1 MKMEIS
7 RREFLQTSGTA
18 AASLVIGFHL
28 PVRPARAQF
37 GGPPDPFVV
46 DRDMINAYLTLNPDE
61 TVSIVSAA
69 AKKGLDAIEPQWN
82 LGPVAA
88 RNSENIREEMLQL
101 PDQPGNEA
109 VNEGD
114 IDAARDA
121 AAQTVTATYEA
132 PYWAHATLEPLN
144 ATAHYRGDSIEFWL
158 GAQAPGGIESMCARM
173 FPEVPT
179 ENIVVNNQYLGGGF
193 GRRGRPT
200 PADQAALISKQVGKP
215 VKLIWSREED
225 MTHDTYRPKSVVRME
240 GYLDDAGRVTGFKGR
255 TAVQSTLASLI
266 DNPDVPVDPF
276 ATEGLI
282 DHDYRFPALNDDD
295 GDFKLM
301 QRLLRLAH
309 APAHKGVDVRQ
320 LLFDKARAPELEWS
334 DFDHVADNRDHVER
348 LVAGALESG
357 ERGVNVL
364 LYGPPGTGKTQF
376 CRTLAHRLGVTMY
389 SVGEA
394 DERGCEPSRGERL
407 QELRLAQRVLGGC
420 RNSILLFDEME
431 DLLADPN
438 SVFPWFFGPANRRR
452 RRADGS
458 RVFLHRLLEENKA
471 PTLWTTNAACQTS
484 EAVLRRMM
492 YALELRRPSPRVRE
506 RIWTRQLKRH
516 GIPSEESDARA
527 LAREFD
533 VTPGVAAGAT
543 AAARLIDGGDIATVR
558 HGVRSLSRLLHGEKP
573 PQRVPGEFDPRLI
586 QAQTDP
592 VELADRIA
600 EWGARRVSLCL
611 QGPPGSGKS
620 AFVRYLA
627 ERIGLEVVQK
637 RASDLMSKWV
647 GDTEK
652 LIAEAFAEA
661 RDNRH
666 FLVFDEADS
675 LLSDRRIA
683 HRNWEISQV
692 NEMLTW
698 MESHPLPF
706 ACTTN
711 FGEHLDP
718 ATLRRFDFKLRLD
731 YLTPDQAVA
740 AFRVF
745 FGLDAPATVRTLSGV
760 TPGDFAV
767 VRRRA
772 EILGQSGDANA
783 LAAMLQEECGAKPNR
798 PTRIGFGV
806 NGG

>member
-1 MKMEIS
+1 MLTAYMRHLCLKYLVNLAARMRHRSTEARELVNWTLEVAEQLSLPGYTENPHLLNERCRNEDVSVDDWERLRDTLACEYRAS
-7 RREFLQTSGTA
+7 RRVRADRTGQRIRRLGRQMRLSRTDVALLELLLRYETQ
-18 AASLVIGFHL
+18 
-28 PVRPARAQF
+28 PV
-37 GGPPDPFVV
+37 V
-46 DRDMINAYLTLNPDE
+46 
-61 TVSIVSAA
+61 
-69 AKKGLDAIEPQWN
+69 
-82 LGPVAA
+82 
-88 RNSENIREEMLQL
+88 
-101 PDQPGNEA
+101 
-109 VNEGD
+109 
-114 IDAARDA
+114 
-121 AAQTVTATYEA
+121 
-132 PYWAHATLEPLN
+132 
-144 ATAHYRGDSIEFWL
+144 
-158 GAQAPGGIESMCARM
+158 ESMVDGVLSRHVYPMVRHQFFSVANPGLAHM
-173 FPEVPT
+173 
-179 ENIVVNNQYLGGGF
+179 LGISMGTL
-193 GRRGRPT
+193 RRRLAVDSPLVRSG
-200 PADQAALISKQVGKP
+200 LV
-215 VKLIWSREED
+215 
-225 MTHDTYRPKSVVRME
+225 SV
-240 GYLDDAGRVTGFKGR
+240 
-255 TAVQSTLASLI
+255 
-266 DNPDVPVDPF
+266 
-276 ATEGLI
+276 
-282 DHDYRFPALNDDD
+282 DDD

-394 DERGCEPSRGERL
+394 DERGCEPSRSERL

-431 DLLADPN
+431 DLLADP
-438 SVFPWFFGPANRRR
+438 SSMFPWFFGPANRRR

-471 PTLWTTNAACQTS
+471 PTLWTTNAARQTS
-484 EAVLRRMM
+484 EPVLRRMM
-492 YALELRRPSPRVRE
+492 YALELRRPSPGVRR
-506 RIWTRQLKRH
+506 RIWARQLKRH
-516 GIPSEESDARA
+516 GIPAEEGDARA

-573 PQRVPGEFDPRLI
+573 PRRAPGEFDPRLI
-586 QAQTDP
+586 RTRTGPKGIRTLTDP
-592 VELADRIA
+592 VELADRLA
-600 EWGARRVSLCL
+600 ELGAQRVSLCL

-661 RDNRH
+661 RDNKH

-675 LLSDRRIA
+675 LLSDRRFA
-683 HRNWEISQV
+683 HRSWEISQV

-731 YLTPDQAVA
+731 FLAPDQAVA

-745 FGLDAPATVRTLSGV
+745 FGLDAPATVRALSGV

-772 EILGQSGDANA
+772 EILGRLSDAQS
-783 LAAMLQEECGAKPNR
+783 LAAMLQEECDAKPNR

-806 NGG
+806 RGE

>member
-1 MKMEIS
+1 MLTAYMRHLCLKYLVNLAARMRHRSTEATELAKWVLHAADRMS
-7 RREFLQTSGTA
+7 LPGDADHPRLLDELRRDEDVSADDWERLRDTLATEYR
-18 AASLVIGFHL
+18 ASKR
-28 PVRPARAQF
+28 VR
-37 GGPPDPFVV
+37 V
-46 DRDMINAYLTLNPDE
+46 DRTGQRIRRLGRDMRLSRTDVALLELLLRYE
-61 TVSIVSAA
+61 TQPIV
-69 AKKGLDAIEPQWN
+69 
-82 LGPVAA
+82 
-88 RNSENIREEMLQL
+88 
-101 PDQPGNEA
+101 
-109 VNEGD
+109 
-114 IDAARDA
+114 
-121 AAQTVTATYEA
+121 
-132 PYWAHATLEPLN
+132 
-144 ATAHYRGDSIEFWL
+144 
-158 GAQAPGGIESMCARM
+158 ESMVDDIICRH
-173 FPEVPT
+173 
-179 ENIVVNNQYLGGGF
+179 GF
-193 GRRGRPT
+193 GRVHHHFFSVANPGL
-200 PADQAALISKQVGKP
+200 AHMLGISMGTLRRRLAVDSPLVRSGL
-215 VKLIWSREED
+215 V
-225 MTHDTYRPKSVVRME
+225 SV
-240 GYLDDAGRVTGFKGR
+240 
-255 TAVQSTLASLI
+255 
-266 DNPDVPVDPF
+266 
-276 ATEGLI
+276 
-282 DHDYRFPALNDDD
+282 DDD

-334 DFDHVADNRDHVER
+334 DFDHVARYRDHVER

-357 ERGVNVL
+357 ARGVNVL

-431 DLLADPN
+431 DLLADP
-438 SVFPWFFGPANRRR
+438 SSMFPWFFGTATRRR

-471 PTLWTTNAACQTS
+471 PTLWTTNAARQTS
-484 EAVLRRMM
+484 EPVLRRMM
-492 YALELRRPSPRVRE
+492 YALELRRPSPGVRR
-506 RIWTRQLKRH
+506 RIWARQLKRH
-516 GIPSEESDARA
+516 GIPAEEGDARA

-573 PQRVPGEFDPRLI
+573 PQRAPGEFDPGLI
-586 QAQTDP
+586 RVRTGPKRVRTRNDP
-592 VELADRIA
+592 VELADRLA
-600 EWGARRVSLCL
+600 ELGAQRVSLCL

-675 LLSDRRIA
+675 LLSDRRFA
-683 HRNWEISQV
+683 HRSWEISQV

-731 YLTPDQAVA
+731 YLTADQAVA

-745 FGLDAPATVRTLSGV
+745 FGLDAPPAVRALSGV

-767 VRRRA
+767 VRRSA
-772 EILGQSGDANA
+772 EILGQLSDANS
-783 LAAMLQEECGAKPNR
+783 LAAMLQEECDVKPNR

-806 NGG
+806 RGE

>member
-1 MKMEIS
+1 MLTAYMRHLCLKYLVNLAARMRHRSSEGRELVKFVLHAADRLAIPGYADNPQLQDEL
-7 RREFLQTSGTA
+7 RRDEDVPADDWERLRDTLATEYR
-18 AASLVIGFHL
+18 ASKR
-28 PVRPARAQF
+28 VRADRTGQRIRRL
-37 GGPPDPFVV
+37 G
-46 DRDMINAYLTLNPDE
+46 RDMRLSRTDVALLELLLCYE
-61 TVSIVSAA
+61 T
-69 AKKGLDAIEPQWN
+69 Q
-82 LGPVAA
+82 PV
-88 RNSENIREEMLQL
+88 
-101 PDQPGNEA
+101 
-109 VNEGD
+109 V
-114 IDAARDA
+114 
-121 AAQTVTATYEA
+121 
-132 PYWAHATLEPLN
+132 
-144 ATAHYRGDSIEFWL
+144 
-158 GAQAPGGIESMCARM
+158 ESMIDD
-173 FPEVPT
+173 
-179 ENIVVNNQYLGGGF
+179 IVC
-193 GRRGRPT
+193 R
-200 PADQAALISKQVGKP
+200 
-215 VKLIWSREED
+215 
-225 MTHDTYRPKSVVRME
+225 H
-240 GYLDDAGRVTGFKGR
+240 GYGRVHHHFFSVANFGLAHMLGISMR
-255 TAVQSTLASLI
+255 TLRRRLAVDSPLVRS
-266 DNPDVPVDPF
+266 
-276 ATEGLI
+276 GLVSV
-282 DHDYRFPALNDDD
+282 DDD
-295 GDFKLM
+295 GGFKLM

-334 DFDHVADNRDHVER
+334 DFDHVAANRDHVER
-348 LVAGALESG
+348 LVAGALESD

-431 DLLADPN
+431 DLLADP
-438 SVFPWFFGPANRRR
+438 SSMFPWFFGPANRRR

-471 PTLWTTNAACQTS
+471 PTLWTTNAARQTS
-484 EAVLRRMM
+484 EPVLRRMM

-506 RIWTRQLKRH
+506 RIWARQLKRH

-573 PQRVPGEFDPRLI
+573 PQRAPGEFDPRLI

-627 ERIGLEVVQK
+627 EKIGLEVVQK

-661 RDNRH
+661 RDNKH

-675 LLSDRRIA
+675 LLSDRRFA
-683 HRNWEISQV
+683 HRSWEISQV

-698 MESHPLPF
+698 MERHPLPF

-745 FGLDAPATVRTLSGV
+745 FGLDASPPVRALSGL

-772 EILGQSGDANA
+772 EILGRSGDAKA
-783 LAAMLQEECGAKPNR
+783 LAAMLREERGAKPNR

-806 NGG
+806 HGE

>member
-1 MKMEIS
+1 MLTAYMRHLCLKYLVNLAARMRHRSTEGRELVKWVLHAADRLS
-7 RREFLQTSGTA
+7 LPGDADNPRLLDELRRVEDVSADDWERLRDTLA
-18 AASLVIGFHL
+18 IEYKASKR
-28 PVRPARAQF
+28 VRADRTGQRIRRL
-37 GGPPDPFVV
+37 G
-46 DRDMINAYLTLNPDE
+46 RDMRLSRTDVALLELLLCYE
-61 TVSIVSAA
+61 T
-69 AKKGLDAIEPQWN
+69 Q
-82 LGPVAA
+82 PV
-88 RNSENIREEMLQL
+88 
-101 PDQPGNEA
+101 
-109 VNEGD
+109 V
-114 IDAARDA
+114 
-121 AAQTVTATYEA
+121 
-132 PYWAHATLEPLN
+132 
-144 ATAHYRGDSIEFWL
+144 
-158 GAQAPGGIESMCARM
+158 ESMIDD
-173 FPEVPT
+173 
-179 ENIVVNNQYLGGGF
+179 IVCRHGF
-193 GRRGRPT
+193 GRVHHQFFSVANPGL
-200 PADQAALISKQVGKP
+200 AHMLGISMRTLRRRLAVDSPLVRSGL
-215 VKLIWSREED
+215 V
-225 MTHDTYRPKSVVRME
+225 SV
-240 GYLDDAGRVTGFKGR
+240 
-255 TAVQSTLASLI
+255 
-266 DNPDVPVDPF
+266 
-276 ATEGLI
+276 
-282 DHDYRFPALNDDD
+282 DDD

-334 DFDHVADNRDHVER
+334 DFDHVADNRNHVER

-431 DLLADPN
+431 DLLADP
-438 SVFPWFFGPANRRR
+438 SAVFPWFFGPANRRR

-573 PQRVPGEFDPRLI
+573 PQRAPGEFDPRLI
-586 QAQTDP
+586 RTRTGPKGIRTLTDP
-592 VELADRIA
+592 VELADRLA
-600 EWGARRVSLCL
+600 ELGAQRVSLCL

-627 ERIGLEVVQK
+627 ERIGLEVMQK

-652 LIAEAFAEA
+652 VIAAAFAGA
-661 RDNRH
+661 RDNNH

-675 LLSDRRIA
+675 LLSDRRFA
-683 HRNWEISQV
+683 HRSWEISQV

-731 YLTPDQAVA
+731 YLTADQAVA

-772 EILGQSGDANA
+772 EILGKLSDANS
-783 LAAMLQEECGAKPNR
+783 LAAMLQEECDAKPNR

-806 NGG
+806 HGK

>member
-1 MKMEIS
+1 MLTAYMRHLCLKYLVNLAARMRHRSVEGRELVKFVLHAADRLSLPGYADNPQLLDELGRSEDVSADDWERLRDTLASEFRASKRIRADRTGQRI
-7 RREFLQTSGTA
+7 RRLG
-18 AASLVIGFHL
+18 
-28 PVRPARAQF
+28 
-37 GGPPDPFVV
+37 
-46 DRDMINAYLTLNPDE
+46 RDMRLSRTDVALLELLLCYE
-61 TVSIVSAA
+61 T
-69 AKKGLDAIEPQWN
+69 
-82 LGPVAA
+82 
-88 RNSENIREEMLQL
+88 
-101 PDQPGNEA
+101 QP
-109 VNEGD
+109 
-114 IDAARDA
+114 
-121 AAQTVTATYEA
+121 TV
-132 PYWAHATLEPLN
+132 
-144 ATAHYRGDSIEFWL
+144 
-158 GAQAPGGIESMCARM
+158 ESMIDD
-173 FPEVPT
+173 
-179 ENIVVNNQYLGGGF
+179 IVCRHGF
-193 GRRGRPT
+193 GRVHHHFFSVANPGL
-200 PADQAALISKQVGKP
+200 AHMLGISMGTLRRRLAVDSPLVRSGL
-215 VKLIWSREED
+215 V
-225 MTHDTYRPKSVVRME
+225 SV
-240 GYLDDAGRVTGFKGR
+240 
-255 TAVQSTLASLI
+255 
-266 DNPDVPVDPF
+266 
-276 ATEGLI
+276 
-282 DHDYRFPALNDDD
+282 DDD

-309 APAHKGVDVRQ
+309 APARKGVDVRQ

-334 DFDHVADNRDHVER
+334 DFDHVAGNRDHVER

-357 ERGVNVL
+357 EQGVNVL

-394 DERGCEPSRGERL
+394 DERGREPSRGERL

-431 DLLADPN
+431 DLLADPS

-516 GIPSEESDARA
+516 GIPSQASDAQA

-573 PQRVPGEFDPRLI
+573 PRRAPGEFDPRLI
-586 QAQTDP
+586 RTRTGPKGIRTLTDP
-592 VELADRIA
+592 VELADRLA
-600 EWGARRVSLCL
+600 ELGARRVSLCL

-661 RDNRH
+661 RDNKH

-675 LLSDRRIA
+675 LLSDRRFA

-731 YLTPDQAVA
+731 YLTPDQAVE

-745 FGLDAPATVRTLSGV
+745 FGLDASPPVRALSGV

-772 EILGQSGDANA
+772 EILGKLGDANA
-783 LAAMLQEECGAKPNR
+783 LAAMLREERDAKPDR
-798 PTRIGFGV
+798 PTRIGFG
-806 NGG
+806 GHDD